1 MTSTVTDA
9 STSTD
14 RELITARHL
23 VNGEW
28 LGEADTERMNPARPG
43 ELAALSPSGTAADT
57 DAAITAAAA
66 AQPAWAAMPAPS
78 RGAIL
83 ITAGNLLIE
92 RQTAIAEDLVR
103 EEGKTLAEAKSEVK
117 RASDVLRFFGS
128 LGWAATGEVLPSGLP
143 DTTITT
149 RREPLGVVGLITP
162 WNFPIAIPA
171 WKAAPALVSGNAV
184 VIKPAELTPLSA
196 THLARALQDAG
207 LPAGVFNIVHG
218 KGRVVGDALAR
229 DPRIAGLSFTG
240 STNVGLGLQEI
251 LNARRAR
258 VQLEMGGKNGV
269 LVLDDADPRKAAQV
283 VAAGAF
289 GLTGQ
294 ACTATSRVYVTP
306 GVREPFLTALTEE
319 AAAYTAGDGL
329 GSAGSGGAGSDGTR
343 MGAVVSSQQFAQ
355 NKAAVHSAV
364 ERGATLLHGAAILDE
379 THDGGADRPLFF
391 PAAVLTDLA
400 FDDDAVTEEIFGPV
414 VAVLEVAD
422 YEAGL
427 AAINDSRYGLTAGIC
442 TDSLARATDFAARAQ
457 AGVIKVNRPTAGL
470 DLNVPFGGVKDS
482 STNTFREQGK
492 SALDFFTWG
501 KTVYTGV

>member
-1 MTSTVTDA
+1 MTSTATGL
-9 STSTD
+9 STGTD
-14 RELITARHL
+14 RDLLTARHL
-23 VNGEW
+23 INGEW
-28 LGEADTERMNPARPG
+28 LGQADTERMNPARPE
-43 ELAALSPSGTAADT
+43 ELAALSPSGTAADV

-66 AQPAWAAMPAPS
+66 AQPGWAALPAPS

-92 RQTAIAEDLVR
+92 RQAAIAEDLVR
-103 EEGKTLAEAKSEVK
+103 EEGKTLAEAKGEVK

-207 LPAGVFNIVHG
+207 LPAGVFNVVHG

-240 STNVGLGLQEI
+240 STRVGLGLQEI

-294 ACTATSRVYVTP
+294 ACTATSRVYVTR
-306 GVREPFLTALTEE
+306 GIRAAFLEALTEE

-329 GSAGSGGAGSDGTR
+329 GSAR
-343 MGAVVSSQQFAQ
+343 MGAVVSRQQFEQ
-355 NKAAVHSAV
+355 DQAAVRAAV
-364 ERGATLLHGAAILDE
+364 ERGATLLHG
-379 THDGGADRPLFF
+379 TYDGDPAGALLF
-391 PAAVLTDLA
+391 PAAVLTDLP
-400 FDDDAVTEEIFGPV
+400 FDDAAVTEEIFGPV
-414 VAVLEVAD
+414 VTVLEVPD

-427 AAINDSRYGLTAGIC
+427 AAINNSRYGLTAGIC

-457 AGVIKVNRPTAGL
+457 AGVVKINRPTAGL

-482 STNTFREQGK
+482 STNTFREQGRT
-492 SALDFFTWG
+492 ALDFFTWG
-501 KTVYTGV
+501 KTVYTGI

>member
-1 MTSTVTDA
+1 MTSTATE
-9 STSTD
+9 TTTD
-14 RELITARHL
+14 RDLITARHL
-23 VNGEW
+23 INGQW
-28 LGEADTERMNPARPG
+28 LGEGDTERMNPARPG
-43 ELAALSPSGTAADT
+43 ELAALSPSGTAEDV
-57 DAAITAAAA
+57 DAAISAATA
-66 AQPAWAAMPAPS
+66 AQPAWAAMPAPA

-83 ITAGNLLIE
+83 MAAGDLLLD
-92 RQTAIAEDLVR
+92 RQAAIAGDLVR
-103 EEGKTLAEAKSEVK
+103 EEGKTLAEAKGEVK

-128 LGWAATGEVLPSGLP
+128 LGWAATGEVLPSGLL

-149 RREPLGVVGLITP
+149 RREALGVVALITP

-171 WKAAPALVSGNAV
+171 WKSAPALISGNAV

-196 THLARALQDAG
+196 THLARALHDAG
-207 LPAGVFNIVHG
+207 LPAGVFNVVHG

-240 STNVGLGLQEI
+240 STKVGLGLQEI

-269 LVLDDADPRKAAQV
+269 LVLDDADPFKAAQV

-306 GVREPFLTALTEE
+306 GVREEFLAALTEE
-319 AAAYTAGDGL
+319 ATQYTAGDGL
-329 GSAGSGGAGSDGTR
+329 EGAK
-343 MGAVVSSQQFAQ
+343 MGAVVSSQQFEQ
-355 NKAAVHSAV
+355 NQAAVRTAV
-364 ERGATLLHGAAILDE
+364 ERGATLLHGEYDGGTDTGFRFPAAIL
-379 THDGGADRPLFF
+379 
-391 PAAVLTDLA
+391 TDLP
-400 FDDDAVTEEIFGPV
+400 FDDAAVTEEIFGPV
-414 VAVLEVAD
+414 VAVLEVPD

-442 TDSLARATDFAARAQ
+442 TDSLAFATDFAARAQ

>member
-1 MTSTVTDA
+1 MTSTATDTTRSSGTA
-9 STSTD
+9 TLD
-14 RELITARHL
+14 RDSITARHL
-23 VNGEW
+23 INGEW

-57 DAAITAAAA
+57 DAAITAATA
-66 AQPAWAAMPAPS
+66 AQPAWAAMPAPA

-83 ITAGNLLIE
+83 ITAGNLLLE
-92 RQTAIAEDLVR
+92 RQAAIAEDLVR
-103 EEGKTLAEAKSEVK
+103 EEGKTLAEAKGEVK

-171 WKAAPALVSGNAV
+171 WKAAPALISGNAV
-184 VIKPAELTPLSA
+184 VIKSAELTPLSA

-207 LPAGVFNIVHG
+207 LPAGVFNVLHG

-306 GVREPFLTALTEE
+306 GVREAFLDALTEE
-319 AAAYTAGDGL
+319 AAAYAAGDGL
-329 GSAGSGGAGSDGTR
+329 DAGSR
-343 MGAVVSSQQFAQ
+343 MGAVVSGQQFAQ
-355 NKAAVHSAV
+355 NTAAVRSAV
-364 ERGATLLHGAAILDE
+364 ERGATLLHGASILDE
-379 THDGGADRPLFF
+379 TNDGGTDAGFLF
-391 PAAVLTDLA
+391 PAAVLTELP
-400 FDDDAVTEEIFGPV
+400 FDDAAVTEEIFGPV

-427 AAINDSRYGLTAGIC
+427 AAINHSRYGLTAGIC
-442 TDSLARATDFAARAQ
+442 TDSLALATDFAARAQ
-457 AGVIKVNRPTAGL
+457 AGIIKVNRPTAGL

>member
-1 MTSTVTDA
+1 MTSTVIDA
-9 STSTD
+9 ETNQSTD
-14 RELITARHL
+14 SREAITARHL
-23 VNGEW
+23 INGQW
-28 LGEADTERMNPARPG
+28 LGDADTVRMNPARPG
-43 ELAALSPSGTAADT
+43 EIAAVSPSGTAADV
-57 DAAITAAAA
+57 DSAVTAAAA
-66 AQPAWAAMPAPS
+66 AQPAWAALPAPS

-83 ITAGNLLIE
+83 IAAGNLLIE
-92 RQTAIAEDLVR
+92 RQSAIAEDLVR
-103 EEGKTLAEAKSEVK
+103 EEGKTLAEAKGEVK

-149 RREPLGVVGLITP
+149 RREALGVVGLITP

-171 WKAAPALVSGNAV
+171 WKAAPALISGNAV

-207 LPAGVFNIVHG
+207 LPAGVFNVVHG
-218 KGRVVGDALAR
+218 KGRVVGEALAR
-229 DPRIAGLSFTG
+229 DARIAGLSFTG
-240 STNVGLGLQEI
+240 STRVGLGLQEI

-269 LVLDDADPRKAAQV
+269 LVLDDADPAKAAQV

-306 GVREPFLTALTEE
+306 GVKEKFLAALVAE
-319 AAAYTAGDGL
+319 ASQYTAGDGL
-329 GSAGSGGAGSDGTR
+329 DGLDGAGTGGTSR
-343 MGAVVSSQQFAQ
+343 MGAVVSRQQFEQ
-355 NKAAVHSAV
+355 DQEAVRAAV
-364 ERGATLLHGAAILDE
+364 ERGATLLHGKY
-379 THDGGADRPLFF
+379 DGDPSGALFF
-391 PAAVLTDLA
+391 PAAVLTDLPA
-400 FDDDAVTEEIFGPV
+400 GDPAVTEEIFGPV
-414 VAVLEVAD
+414 VAVLEVPD

-442 TDSLARATDFAARAQ
+442 TDSLALATDFAARAQ
-457 AGVIKVNRPTAGL
+457 AGVVKVNRPTAGL

-482 STNTFREQGK
+482 STNTFREQGR

-501 KTVYTGV
+501 KTVYTGI

>member
-1 MTSTVTDA
+1 MTSTAFDTTVTTLTA
-9 STSTD
+9 QH
-14 RELITARHL
+14 LI
-23 VNGEW
+23 NGQW
-28 LGEADTERMNPARPG
+28 LGEAGTERMNPARPG
-43 ELAALSPSGTAADT
+43 ELAALSPSGTVEDV
-57 DAAITAAAA
+57 DSAITAAAA
-66 AQPAWAAMPAPS
+66 AQPAWASLPAPS

-83 ITAGNLLIE
+83 LAAGNLLIE
-92 RQTAIAEDLVR
+92 RQAAIAEDLVR
-103 EEGKTLAEAKSEVK
+103 EEGKTLAEAKGEVK

-171 WKAAPALVSGNAV
+171 WKTAPALISGNTV

-207 LPAGVFNIVHG
+207 LPAGVFNVVHG
-218 KGRVVGDALAR
+218 KGRIVGDALAR

-240 STNVGLGLQEI
+240 STNVGLALQEI

-306 GVREPFLTALTEE
+306 GIRSAFLDALVAE
-319 AAAYTAGDGL
+319 AATCTPGDGL
-329 GSAGSGGAGSDGTR
+329 SEAR
-343 MGAVVSSQQFAQ
+343 MGAVVSRQQFEQ
-355 NKAAVHSAV
+355 DQAAVRTAV
-364 ERGATLLHGAAILDE
+364 ERGATLLHGQY
-379 THDGGADRPLFF
+379 DGDPTGALFF
-391 PAAVLTDLA
+391 PAAVLTDLP
-400 FDDDAVTEEIFGPV
+400 FDDAAVTEEIFGPV
-414 VAVLEVAD
+414 LAVLEVPD

-427 AAINDSRYGLTAGIC
+427 AAINHSRYGLTAGIC
-442 TDSLARATDFAARAQ
+442 TDSLALATDFAARAQ
-457 AGVIKVNRPTAGL
+457 AGVVKVNRPTAGL

-482 STNTFREQGK
+482 STNTFREQGR

>member
-1 MTSTVTDA
+1 MTSTAIDTQATTDA
-9 STSTD
+9 QT
-14 RELITARHL
+14 ITAQHL
-23 VNGEW
+23 INGQW
-28 LGEADTERMNPARPG
+28 LGDADTQRMNPARPS
-43 ELAALSPSGTAADT
+43 EIAALSPSGTVQDV

-66 AQPAWAAMPAPS
+66 AQPSWAALPSPA

-83 ITAGNLLIE
+83 IAAGNLLNE
-92 RQTAIAEDLVR
+92 RQHAIAEDLVR
-103 EEGKTLAEAKSEVK
+103 EEGKTLAEAKGEVK

-171 WKAAPALVSGNAV
+171 WKTAPALISGNAV
-184 VIKPAELTPLSA
+184 VIKPAELTPLST

-207 LPAGVFNIVHG
+207 LPAGVFNVVHG

-306 GVREPFLTALTEE
+306 GIRSAFLDALAQE
-319 AAAYTAGDGL
+319 AAAYTTGDGL
-329 GSAGSGGAGSDGTR
+329 DGNAR
-343 MGAVVSSQQFAQ
+343 MGAVVSRQQFEQ
-355 NKAAVHSAV
+355 DQAAVRTAV
-364 ERGATLLHGAAILDE
+364 ERGATLLHGQY
-379 THDGGADRPLFF
+379 DGSPTGALFF
-391 PAAVLTDLA
+391 PAAILTGLP
-400 FDDDAVTEEIFGPV
+400 FDDAAVTEEIFGPV

-422 YEAGL
+422 YETGL

-442 TDSLARATDFAARAQ
+442 TDSLALATDFAARAQ
-457 AGVIKVNRPTAGL
+457 AGVVKINRPTAGL

-482 STNTFREQGK
+482 STNTFREQGR
-492 SALDFFTWG
+492 SALDFYTWG
-501 KTVYTGV
+501 KTVYTGI

>member
-1 MTSTVTDA
+1 MTSTITDH
-9 STSTD
+9 STNSTERD
-14 RELITARHL
+14 LITARHL
-23 VNGEW
+23 INGEW
-28 LGEADTERMNPARPG
+28 LGGADTERMNPARPG
-43 ELAALSPSGTAADT
+43 ELAALSPSGTAADV
-57 DAAITAAAA
+57 DAAITAATA
-66 AQPAWAAMPAPS
+66 AQPAWAALPAPS

-83 ITAGNLLIE
+83 MAAGNLLLD
-92 RQTAIAEDLVR
+92 RQAAIAEDLVR
-103 EEGKTLAEAKSEVK
+103 EEGKTLAEAKGEVK

-171 WKAAPALVSGNAV
+171 WKAAPALISGNAV

-207 LPAGVFNIVHG
+207 LPAGVFNVVHG

-229 DPRIAGLSFTG
+229 DPRIAGMSFTG

-306 GVREPFLTALTEE
+306 GIRAAFLAAL
-319 AAAYTAGDGL
+319 DG
-329 GSAGSGGAGSDGTR
+329 GSR
-343 MGAVVSSQQFAQ
+343 
-355 NKAAVHSAV
+355 AVH
-364 ERGATLLHGAAILDE
+364 R
-379 THDGGADRPLFF
+379 R
-391 PAAVLTDLA
+391 
-400 FDDDAVTEEIFGPV
+400 
-414 VAVLEVAD
+414 
-422 YEAGL
+422 
-427 AAINDSRYGLTAGIC
+427 
-442 TDSLARATDFAARAQ
+442 
-457 AGVIKVNRPTAGL
+457 
-470 DLNVPFGGVKDS
+470 
-482 STNTFREQGK
+482 
-492 SALDFFTWG
+492 
-501 KTVYTGV
+501 

>member
-1 MTSTVTDA
+1 MTSTAVDPQAITDPQTVA
-9 STSTD
+9 AQH
-14 RELITARHL
+14 LI
-23 VNGEW
+23 NGQW
-28 LGEADTERMNPARPG
+28 LGDADTQRMNPARPG
-43 ELAALSPSGTAADT
+43 ELAALSPSGTVEDV

-66 AQPAWAAMPAPS
+66 AQPSWAALPAPA

-83 ITAGNLLIE
+83 IAAGNLLNE
-92 RQTAIAEDLVR
+92 RQHAIAEDLVR
-103 EEGKTLAEAKSEVK
+103 EEGKTLAEAKGEVR

-171 WKAAPALVSGNAV
+171 WKTAPALISGNAV
-184 VIKPAELTPLSA
+184 VIKPAELTPLST

-207 LPAGVFNIVHG
+207 LPAGVFNVVHG

-294 ACTATSRVYVTP
+294 ACTATSRVYVTT
-306 GVREPFLTALTEE
+306 GIRSAFLDALVRE
-319 AAAYTAGDGL
+319 AAAYTTGDGL
-329 GSAGSGGAGSDGTR
+329 DSEVR
-343 MGAVVSSQQFAQ
+343 MGAVVSRQQFEQ
-355 NKAAVHSAV
+355 DQTAVRTAV
-364 ERGATLLHGAAILDE
+364 ERGATLLHGQY
-379 THDGGADRPLFF
+379 DGDPTGALFF
-391 PAAVLTDLA
+391 PAAILTGLP
-400 FDDDAVTEEIFGPV
+400 FDDAAVIEEIFGPV

-422 YEAGL
+422 YETGL

-442 TDSLARATDFAARAQ
+442 TDSLALATDFAARAQ
-457 AGVIKVNRPTAGL
+457 AGVVKINRPTAGL

-482 STNTFREQGK
+482 STNTFREQGR
-492 SALDFFTWG
+492 SALDFYTWG
-501 KTVYTGV
+501 KTVYTGI

>member
-1 MTSTVTDA
+1 MTSTATESA
-9 STSTD
+9 TSTRQD
-14 RELITARHL
+14 VAVAQHLI
-23 VNGEW
+23 NGKW
-28 LGEADTERMNPARPG
+28 TGEPETQRINPARPD
-43 ELAALSPSGTAADT
+43 ELAALCPGGTADDV

-66 AQPAWAAMPAPS
+66 AQPAWAALPAPA

-83 ITAGNLLIE
+83 MTAGNLLTD
-92 RQTAIAEDLVR
+92 RQSAIAEDLVR
-103 EEGKTLAEAKSEVK
+103 EEGKTLAEAKGEVK

-171 WKAAPALVSGNAV
+171 WKAAPALISGNAV

-196 THLARALQDAG
+196 THLAHALQDAG
-207 LPAGVFNIVHG
+207 LPAGIFNVVHG

-240 STNVGLGLQEI
+240 STKVGLGLQEI

-269 LVLDDADPRKAAQV
+269 LVLDDADPHKAAAV

-306 GVREPFLTALTEE
+306 GIRDAFLEALVGE
-319 AAAYTAGDGL
+319 AAKYTAGDGL
-329 GSAGSGGAGSDGTR
+329 HGAT
-343 MGAVVSSQQFAQ
+343 MGAVVSSQQFEQ
-355 NKAAVHSAV
+355 DQAAVRTAV
-364 ERGATLLHGAAILDE
+364 ERGATLLHGE
-379 THDGGADRPLFF
+379 YDGDSSGALFF
-391 PAAVLTDLA
+391 PAAVLTDLPS
-400 FDDDAVTEEIFGPV
+400 DDAAVTEEIFGPV
-414 VAVLEVAD
+414 VAVLEVPD

-442 TDSLARATDFAARAQ
+442 TDSLALATDFAARAQ

>member
-1 MTSTVTDA
+1 MTSTATDTTRSSGTA
-9 STSTD
+9 TLD
-14 RELITARHL
+14 RDSITARHL
-23 VNGEW
+23 INGEW

-57 DAAITAAAA
+57 DAAITAATA
-66 AQPAWAAMPAPS
+66 AQPAWAAMPAPA

-83 ITAGNLLIE
+83 ITAGNLLLE
-92 RQTAIAEDLVR
+92 RQAAIAEDLVR
-103 EEGKTLAEAKSEVK
+103 EEGKTLAEAKGEVK

-171 WKAAPALVSGNAV
+171 WKAAPALISGNAV

-207 LPAGVFNIVHG
+207 VPAGVFNVLHG

-306 GVREPFLTALTEE
+306 GVREAFLDALTEE
-319 AAAYTAGDGL
+319 AAAYAAGDGL
-329 GSAGSGGAGSDGTR
+329 DAGSR
-343 MGAVVSSQQFAQ
+343 MGAVVSGQQFAQ
-355 NKAAVHSAV
+355 NTAAVRSAV
-364 ERGATLLHGAAILDE
+364 ERGATLLHGASILDE
-379 THDGGADRPLFF
+379 TNDGGTDAGFLF
-391 PAAVLTDLA
+391 PAAVLTELP
-400 FDDDAVTEEIFGPV
+400 FDDAAVTEEIFGPV

-427 AAINDSRYGLTAGIC
+427 AAINRSRYGLTAGIC
-442 TDSLARATDFAARAQ
+442 TDSLALATDFAARAQ
-457 AGVIKVNRPTAGL
+457 AGIIKVNRPTAGL

>member
-1 MTSTVTDA
+1 MTSTAVDAQAITDPLTVA
-9 STSTD
+9 AQH
-14 RELITARHL
+14 LI
-23 VNGEW
+23 NGQW
-28 LGEADTERMNPARPG
+28 LGDPDTQRMNPARPG
-43 ELAALSPSGTAADT
+43 ELAALSPSGTVQDV

-66 AQPAWAAMPAPS
+66 AQPSWAALPAPA

-83 ITAGNLLIE
+83 IAAGNLLNE
-92 RQTAIAEDLVR
+92 RQHAIAEDLVR
-103 EEGKTLAEAKSEVK
+103 EEGKTLAEAKGEVR

-171 WKAAPALVSGNAV
+171 WKTAPALISGNAV
-184 VIKPAELTPLSA
+184 VIKPAELTPLST

-207 LPAGVFNIVHG
+207 LPAGVFNVVHG

-306 GVREPFLTALTEE
+306 GIRSAFLDALVRE
-319 AAAYTAGDGL
+319 AAAYTTGDGL
-329 GSAGSGGAGSDGTR
+329 DSEVR
-343 MGAVVSSQQFAQ
+343 MGAVVSRQQFEQ
-355 NKAAVHSAV
+355 DQAAVRTAV
-364 ERGATLLHGAAILDE
+364 ERGATLLHGQ
-379 THDGGADRPLFF
+379 HDGDPTGALFF
-391 PAAVLTDLA
+391 PAAILTGLP
-400 FDDDAVTEEIFGPV
+400 FDDAAVTEEIFGPV
-414 VAVLEVAD
+414 VTVLEVAD
-422 YEAGL
+422 YETGL

-442 TDSLARATDFAARAQ
+442 TDSLALATDFAARAQ
-457 AGVIKVNRPTAGL
+457 AGVVKINRPTAGL

-482 STNTFREQGK
+482 STNTFREQGR
-492 SALDFFTWG
+492 SALDFYTWG
-501 KTVYTGV
+501 KTVYTGI

>member
-1 MTSTVTDA
+1 MWT
-9 STSTD
+9 
-14 RELITARHL
+14 
-23 VNGEW
+23 
-28 LGEADTERMNPARPG
+28 P
-43 ELAALSPSGTAADT
+43 PSR
-57 DAAITAAAA
+57 
-66 AQPAWAAMPAPS
+66 QPQPPSPAWAALPAPS

-83 ITAGNLLIE
+83 IAAGNLLIE
-92 RQTAIAEDLVR
+92 RQATIAEDLVR
-103 EEGKTLAEAKSEVK
+103 EEGKTLAEAKGEVK

-149 RREPLGVVGLITP
+149 RREPLGVIGLITP

-171 WKAAPALVSGNAV
+171 WKTAPALISGNTV

-207 LPAGVFNIVHG
+207 LPAGVFNVVHG

-229 DPRIAGLSFTG
+229 DPRIAGMSFTG

-306 GVREPFLTALTEE
+306 GIRAAFLEALTEE
-319 AAAYTAGDGL
+319 AAAYTTGDGL
-329 GSAGSGGAGSDGTR
+329 DANAR
-343 MGAVVSSQQFAQ
+343 MGAVVSRQQFEQ
-355 NKAAVHSAV
+355 DQAAVRTAV
-364 ERGATLLHGAAILDE
+364 ERGATLLHGSY
-379 THDGGADRPLFF
+379 DGDPSGALFF
-391 PAAVLTDLA
+391 PAAVLTDLPM
-400 FDDDAVTEEIFGPV
+400 DDAAVTEEIFGPV

-427 AAINDSRYGLTAGIC
+427 EAINDSRYGLTAGIC
-442 TDSLARATDFAARAQ
+442 TDSLALATDFAARAQ

-482 STNTFREQGK
+482 STNTFREQGR
-492 SALDFFTWG
+492 SALDFYTWG

>member
-1 MTSTVTDA
+1 MTSTATDITS
-9 STSTD
+9 STA
-14 RELITARHL
+14 RELITAHHL
-23 VNGEW
+23 INGEW
-28 LGEADTERMNPARPG
+28 SGEAVTQRMNPAKPG
-43 ELAALSPSGTAADT
+43 ELAALSPSGTAEDV
-57 DAAITAAAA
+57 DAAITAATA
-66 AQPAWAAMPAPS
+66 AQPAWAALPAPS

-83 ITAGNLLIE
+83 ITAGNLLLE
-92 RQTAIAEDLVR
+92 RQAAIAEDLVR
-103 EEGKTLAEAKSEVK
+103 EEGKTLAEAKGEVK

-128 LGWAATGEVLPSGLP
+128 LGWSATGEVLPSGLP

-171 WKAAPALVSGNAV
+171 WKAAPALISGNAV

-207 LPAGVFNIVHG
+207 LPAGVFNVVHG

-240 STNVGLGLQEI
+240 STNVGLALQEI

-269 LVLDDADPRKAAQV
+269 LVLDDADPRKAAAV

-306 GVREPFLTALTEE
+306 GIRDAFLEALVAE
-319 AAAYTAGDGL
+319 AAQYTAGD
-329 GSAGSGGAGSDGTR
+329 AP
-343 MGAVVSSQQFAQ
+343 MGAVVSRQQFEQ
-355 NKAAVHSAV
+355 DQAAVRSAV
-364 ERGATLLHGAAILDE
+364 ERGATLLHGE
-379 THDGGADRPLFF
+379 YDGDPSGALLF
-391 PAAVLTDLA
+391 PAAVLTDIA
-400 FDDDAVTEEIFGPV
+400 PDDAAVTEEIFGPV

-457 AGVIKVNRPTAGL
+457 AGVVKVNRPTAGL

-482 STNTFREQGK
+482 STNTFREQGR

-501 KTVYTGV
+501 KTVYTGI

>member
-1 MTSTVTDA
+1 MTSTALDTA
-9 STSTD
+9 LTAEATLTAQH
-14 RELITARHL
+14 LI
-23 VNGEW
+23 NGQW
-28 LGEADTERMNPARPG
+28 LGSADTKRMNPARPD
-43 ELAALSPSGTAADT
+43 EVAALSPSGTAEDV

-66 AQPAWAAMPAPS
+66 AQPGWAALPAPS

-92 RQTAIAEDLVR
+92 RQGAIAEDLVR
-103 EEGKTLAEAKSEVK
+103 EEGKTLAEAKGEVK

-149 RREPLGVVGLITP
+149 RREALGVVGLITP

-171 WKAAPALVSGNAV
+171 WKAAPALISGNTV

-207 LPAGVFNIVHG
+207 LPAGVFNVVHG

-229 DPRIAGLSFTG
+229 DSRIAGLSFTG

-251 LNARRAR
+251 LNSRRAR

-306 GVREPFLTALTEE
+306 GIRSEFLDALVAE
-319 AAAYTAGDGL
+319 AASYTPGDGL
-329 GSAGSGGAGSDGTR
+329 GSVDSGEAR
-343 MGAVVSSQQFAQ
+343 MGAVVSKQQFEQ
-355 NKAAVHSAV
+355 DQAAVRTAV
-364 ERGATLLHGAAILDE
+364 ERGATLLHGNY
-379 THDGGADRPLFF
+379 DGDPSGALFF
-391 PAAVLTDLA
+391 PAAVLTDLP
-400 FDDDAVTEEIFGPV
+400 FDDAAVTEEIFGPV

-442 TDSLARATDFAARAQ
+442 TDSLALATDFSARVQ
-457 AGVIKVNRPTAGL
+457 AGVVKVNRPTAGL

-482 STNTFREQGK
+482 STNTFREQGR
-492 SALDFFTWG
+492 SALEYFTWG

>member
-1 MTSTVTDA
+1 MTSTATDLSISTVTE
-9 STSTD
+9 TPTD
-14 RELITARHL
+14 RDLITARHL
-23 VNGEW
+23 INGEW

-43 ELAALSPSGTAADT
+43 ELAVLSPSGTAADV
-57 DAAITAAAA
+57 DAAISAATA
-66 AQPAWAAMPAPS
+66 AQPAWAALPAPA

-83 ITAGNLLIE
+83 MAAGDLLLD
-92 RQTAIAEDLVR
+92 RQAAIAADLVR
-103 EEGKTLAEAKSEVK
+103 EEGKTLAEAKGEVK

-171 WKAAPALVSGNAV
+171 WKSAPALISGNAV

-207 LPAGVFNIVHG
+207 LPAGVFNVVHG

-229 DPRIAGLSFTG
+229 DPRIAGMSFTG
-240 STNVGLGLQEI
+240 STKVGLGLQEI

-269 LVLDDADPRKAAQV
+269 LVLDDADPRKAAKV

-306 GVREPFLTALTEE
+306 GIREDFLAALVEE
-319 AAAYTAGDGL
+319 AAAYTPGDGL
-329 GSAGSGGAGSDGTR
+329 GRDGSSAAA
-343 MGAVVSSQQFAQ
+343 MGAVVSAQQFEQ
-355 NKAAVHSAV
+355 DQAAVRGAV
-364 ERGATLLHGAAILDE
+364 ERGATLLHGAY
-379 THDGGADRPLFF
+379 DGGTDAGFLF
-391 PAAVLTDLA
+391 PAAVLTDLP
-400 FDDDAVTEEIFGPV
+400 FDDAAVTEEIFGPV
-414 VAVLEVAD
+414 VAVLEVPD

-442 TDSLARATDFAARAQ
+442 TDSLAFATDFAARAQ

>member
-1 MTSTVTDA
+1 MTSTSFD
-9 STSTD
+9 TS
-14 RELITARHL
+14 LITDTSLTVQATLTAQHL
-23 VNGEW
+23 INGQW
-28 LGEADTERMNPARPG
+28 LGEAVTGRMNPARPD
-43 ELAALSPSGTAADT
+43 ELAALSPSGSAEDV
-57 DAAITAAAA
+57 DAAITAASA
-66 AQPAWAAMPAPS
+66 AQPAWAALPAPG

-83 ITAGNLLIE
+83 IAAGNLLLE
-92 RQTAIAEDLVR
+92 RQAAIAEDLVR
-103 EEGKTLAEAKSEVK
+103 EEGKTLAEAKGEVK

-149 RREPLGVVGLITP
+149 RREALGVVGLITP

-171 WKAAPALVSGNAV
+171 WKTAPALISGNTV

-207 LPAGVFNIVHG
+207 LPAGVFNVVHG
-218 KGRVVGDALAR
+218 KGRIVGDALAR

-240 STNVGLGLQEI
+240 STKVGLGLQEI

-269 LVLDDADPRKAAQV
+269 LVLDDADARKAAQV

-306 GVREPFLTALTEE
+306 GIRPAFLEALVAE
-319 AAAYTAGDGL
+319 AAGYNPGDGL
-329 GSAGSGGAGSDGTR
+329 AEDTR
-343 MGAVVSSQQFAQ
+343 MGAVVSRQQFEQ
-355 NKAAVHSAV
+355 DQAAVRTAV
-364 ERGATLLHGAAILDE
+364 ERGATLLHGQY
-379 THDGGADRPLFF
+379 DGDPTGPLFLA
-391 PAAVLTDLA
+391 PAVLTDLP
-400 FDDDAVTEEIFGPV
+400 FDDAAVTEEIFGPV

-442 TDSLARATDFAARAQ
+442 TDSLALATDFAARAQ
-457 AGVIKVNRPTAGL
+457 AGVVKVNRPTAGL

-482 STNTFREQGK
+482 STNTFREQGR

>member
-1 MTSTVTDA
+1 MTSTATDL
-9 STSTD
+9 STATETPTGRD
-14 RELITARHL
+14 LITARHL
-23 VNGEW
+23 INGEW

-43 ELAALSPSGTAADT
+43 ELAALSPSGTAADV
-57 DAAITAAAA
+57 DAAISAATA
-66 AQPAWAAMPAPS
+66 AQPGWAALPAPA

-83 ITAGNLLIE
+83 MAAGDLLLD
-92 RQTAIAEDLVR
+92 RQAAIAGDLVR
-103 EEGKTLAEAKSEVK
+103 EEGKTLAEAKGEVK

-171 WKAAPALVSGNAV
+171 WKSAPALISGNAV

-207 LPAGVFNIVHG
+207 LPAGVFNVVHG

-240 STNVGLGLQEI
+240 STTVGLGLQEI

-269 LVLDDADPRKAAQV
+269 LVLDDADPRKAAKV

-306 GVREPFLTALTEE
+306 GIRSAFLEALTEE
-319 AAAYTAGDGL
+319 AASYTPGDGL
-329 GSAGSGGAGSDGTR
+329 GRDGSAGAA
-343 MGAVVSSQQFAQ
+343 MGAVVSSQQFEQ
-355 NKAAVHSAV
+355 NQAAVRTAV
-364 ERGATLLHGAAILDE
+364 ERGATLLHGAYEDGAY
-379 THDGGADRPLFF
+379 DGGADAGFLF
-391 PAAVLTDLA
+391 PAAILTDLP

-414 VAVLEVAD
+414 VAVLEVPD

-442 TDSLARATDFAARAQ
+442 TDSLAYATDFAARAQ

>member
-1 MTSTVTDA
+1 MTSTATDIPS
-9 STSTD
+9 STA
-14 RELITARHL
+14 RELITAHHL
-23 VNGEW
+23 INGEW
-28 LGEADTERMNPARPG
+28 SGEAETQRMNPAKPG
-43 ELAALSPSGTAADT
+43 ELAALSPSGTAEDV

-66 AQPAWAAMPAPS
+66 GQPAWAALPAPS

-83 ITAGNLLIE
+83 ITAGNLLLE
-92 RQTAIAEDLVR
+92 RQAAIAEDLVR
-103 EEGKTLAEAKSEVK
+103 EEGKTLAEAKGEVK

-128 LGWAATGEVLPSGLP
+128 LGWSATGEVLPSGLP

-171 WKAAPALVSGNAV
+171 WKAAPALISGNAV

-207 LPAGVFNIVHG
+207 LPAGVFNVVHG

-240 STNVGLGLQEI
+240 STNVGLALQEI

-269 LVLDDADPRKAAQV
+269 LVLDDADPRKAAAV

-306 GVREPFLTALTEE
+306 GIRDAFLEALVAE
-319 AAAYTAGDGL
+319 AAQYTAGDGL
-329 GSAGSGGAGSDGTR
+329 GSGGSGAAR
-343 MGAVVSSQQFAQ
+343 MGAVVSRQQFEQ
-355 NKAAVHSAV
+355 DQAAVRSAV
-364 ERGATLLHGAAILDE
+364 ERGATLLHGE
-379 THDGGADRPLFF
+379 YDGDPSGALLF
-391 PAAVLTDLA
+391 PAAVLTDIA
-400 FDDDAVTEEIFGPV
+400 FDDAAVTEEIFGPV

-442 TDSLARATDFAARAQ
+442 TDSLARATDFSARAQ
-457 AGVIKVNRPTAGL
+457 AGVVKVNRPTAGL

-482 STNTFREQGK
+482 STNTFREQGR

-501 KTVYTGV
+501 KTVYTGI

>member
-1 MTSTVTDA
+1 MTSTATDV
-9 STSTD
+9 STNT
-14 RELITARHL
+14 ELLTARHL
-23 VNGEW
+23 INGEW

-43 ELAALSPSGTAADT
+43 ELAALSPSGTADDV
-57 DAAITAAAA
+57 DAAISAAVT
-66 AQPAWAAMPAPS
+66 AQPGWAAMPAPS

-83 ITAGNLLIE
+83 ITAGNLLID

-103 EEGKTLAEAKSEVK
+103 EEGKTLAEAKGEVK

-149 RREPLGVVGLITP
+149 RREALGVVGLITP

-184 VIKPAELTPLSA
+184 VSKPAELTPLSA

-207 LPAGVFNIVHG
+207 LPAGVFNVVHG

-240 STNVGLGLQEI
+240 STHVGLGLQEI
-251 LNARRAR
+251 LNGRRAR

-306 GVREPFLTALTEE
+306 GVREEFLAALTEE
-319 AAAYTAGDGL
+319 AAAYSTGDGL
-329 GSAGSGGAGSDGTR
+329 DGTSR
-343 MGAVVSSQQFAQ
+343 MGAVVSRQQFEQ
-355 NKAAVHSAV
+355 DQAAVRAAV
-364 ERGATLLHGAAILDE
+364 ERGATLLHG
-379 THDGGADRPLFF
+379 TYDGDPSGALFF
-391 PAAVLTDLA
+391 PAAVLTGMP
-400 FDDDAVTEEIFGPV
+400 FDDAAVTEEIFGPV
-414 VAVLEVAD
+414 VAVLEVPD

-482 STNTFREQGK
+482 STNTFREQGR

>member
-1 MTSTVTDA
+1 MTSTATDTTRSSGTA
-9 STSTD
+9 TLD
-14 RELITARHL
+14 RDSITARHL
-23 VNGEW
+23 INGEW
-28 LGEADTERMNPARPG
+28 LGEADTERTNPARPG

-66 AQPAWAAMPAPS
+66 AQPAWAAMPAPA

-83 ITAGNLLIE
+83 ITAGNLLLE
-92 RQTAIAEDLVR
+92 RQSAIAEDLVR
-103 EEGKTLAEAKSEVK
+103 EEGKTVAEAKGEVK

-171 WKAAPALVSGNAV
+171 WKAAPALISGNAV

-207 LPAGVFNIVHG
+207 LPAGVFNVVHG

-306 GVREPFLTALTEE
+306 GVREAFLTALTEE
-319 AAAYTAGDGL
+319 AAAYAAGDGL
-329 GSAGSGGAGSDGTR
+329 DAGSR
-343 MGAVVSSQQFAQ
+343 MGAVVSGQQFAQ
-355 NKAAVHSAV
+355 NTAAVRSAV
-364 ERGATLLHGAAILDE
+364 ERGATLLHGASILDE
-379 THDGGADRPLFF
+379 KNDGGADAGFLF
-391 PAAVLTDLA
+391 PAAVLTELP
-400 FDDDAVTEEIFGPV
+400 FDDAAVTEEIFGPV
-414 VAVLEVAD
+414 VAVLEVAN

-442 TDSLARATDFAARAQ
+442 TDSLARATDFAARAK

>member
-1 MTSTVTDA
+1 MTSTDTD
-9 STSTD
+9 TSTATARD
-14 RELITARHL
+14 LLTARHL
-23 VNGEW
+23 INGEW
-28 LGEADTERMNPARPG
+28 LGGADTERMNPARPG
-43 ELAALSPSGTAADT
+43 ELAALSPSGTAADV
-57 DAAITAAAA
+57 DAAISAAAA
-66 AQPAWAAMPAPS
+66 AQPAWAALPAPS

-83 ITAGNLLIE
+83 MAAGNLLLE
-92 RQTAIAEDLVR
+92 RQAAIAEDLVR
-103 EEGKTLAEAKSEVK
+103 EEGKTLAEAKGEVK

-128 LGWAATGEVLPSGLP
+128 LGWAATGEVLPSGLS

-149 RREPLGVVGLITP
+149 RREALGVVGLITP

-171 WKAAPALVSGNAV
+171 WKSAPALISGNAV

-207 LPAGVFNIVHG
+207 LPAGVFNVVHG

-306 GVREPFLTALTEE
+306 GIREEFLAALTEE
-319 AAAYTAGDGL
+319 AAQYTAGDGL
-329 GSAGSGGAGSDGTR
+329 EAAR
-343 MGAVVSSQQFAQ
+343 MGAVVSSQQFEQ
-355 NKAAVHSAV
+355 NQSAVRTAV
-364 ERGATLLHGAAILDE
+364 ERGATLLHGKYDGGTDAGFLFPAAILTE
-379 THDGGADRPLFF
+379 LP
-391 PAAVLTDLA
+391 
-400 FDDDAVTEEIFGPV
+400 FDDAAVTEEIFGPV
-414 VAVLEVAD
+414 VAVLEVPD

-442 TDSLARATDFAARAQ
+442 TDSLALSTDFAARAQ

>member
-1 MTSTVTDA
+1 MTSTATDTTRSSGTA
-9 STSTD
+9 TLD
-14 RELITARHL
+14 RDSITARHL
-23 VNGEW
+23 INGEW

-66 AQPAWAAMPAPS
+66 AQPAWAAMPAPA

-83 ITAGNLLIE
+83 ITAGNLLLE
-92 RQTAIAEDLVR
+92 RQSAIAEDLVR
-103 EEGKTLAEAKSEVK
+103 EEGKTLAEAKGEVK

-171 WKAAPALVSGNAV
+171 WKAAPALISGNAV

-207 LPAGVFNIVHG
+207 LPAGVFNVVHG

-251 LNARRAR
+251 LNGRRAR

-269 LVLDDADPRKAAQV
+269 LVLDDADPSKAAQV

-306 GVREPFLTALTEE
+306 GVREAFLTALTEE
-319 AAAYTAGDGL
+319 AAAYAAGDGL
-329 GSAGSGGAGSDGTR
+329 DAGSR
-343 MGAVVSSQQFAQ
+343 MGAVVSGQQFAQ
-355 NKAAVHSAV
+355 NTAAVRSAV
-364 ERGATLLHGAAILDE
+364 ERGATLLHGASILDE
-379 THDGGADRPLFF
+379 RNDGVTDAGFLF
-391 PAAVLTDLA
+391 PAAVLTELP
-400 FDDDAVTEEIFGPV
+400 FDDAAVTEEIFGPV

-442 TDSLARATDFAARAQ
+442 TDSLALATDFAARAQ

-501 KTVYTGV
+501 KTVYAGV

>member
-1 MTSTVTDA
+1 MTSTVIDTETTQSID
-9 STSTD
+9 S
-14 RELITARHL
+14 REAVTARHL
-23 VNGEW
+23 INGHW

-43 ELAALSPSGTAADT
+43 EIAAVSPSGTAADV
-57 DAAITAAAA
+57 DAAVTAAAA
-66 AQPAWAAMPAPS
+66 AQPAWAALPAPS

-83 ITAGNLLIE
+83 ISAGNLLIE
-92 RQTAIAEDLVR
+92 RQSAIAEDLVR
-103 EEGKTLAEAKSEVK
+103 EEGKTLAEAKGEVK

-171 WKAAPALVSGNAV
+171 WKAAPALISGNAV

-207 LPAGVFNIVHG
+207 LPAGVFNVVHG
-218 KGRVVGDALAR
+218 KGRVVGEALAR
-229 DPRIAGLSFTG
+229 DARIAGLSFTG
-240 STNVGLGLQEI
+240 STRVGLGLQEI

-269 LVLDDADPRKAAQV
+269 LVLDDAGPAKAAQV

-306 GVREPFLTALTEE
+306 GVKEKFLEALVAE
-319 AAAYTAGDGL
+319 AAQYTAGDG
-329 GSAGSGGAGSDGTR
+329 AVIGGTSR
-343 MGAVVSSQQFAQ
+343 MGAVVSRQQFEQDQDAVR
-355 NKAAVHSAV
+355 AAVG
-364 ERGATLLHGAAILDE
+364 RGATLLHGE
-379 THDGGADRPLFF
+379 YDGDPSGALFF
-391 PAAVLTDLA
+391 PAAVLTNLPA
-400 FDDDAVTEEIFGPV
+400 DDPAVTEEIFGPV
-414 VAVLEVAD
+414 VAVLEVPD

-442 TDSLARATDFAARAQ
+442 TDSLALATDFAARAQ
-457 AGVIKVNRPTAGL
+457 AGVVKVNRPTAGL

-482 STNTFREQGK
+482 STNTFREQGR

-501 KTVYTGV
+501 KTVYTGI

>member
-1 MTSTVTDA
+1 MTSTALETTITNDA
-9 STSTD
+9 ETSTAQH
-14 RELITARHL
+14 LI
-23 VNGEW
+23 NGQW
-28 LGEADTERMNPARPG
+28 LGEADTQRMNPARPG
-43 ELAALSPSGTAADT
+43 ELAALSPSGTAEDVDT
-57 DAAITAAAA
+57 AITAAAA
-66 AQPAWAAMPAPS
+66 AQSSWAGMPAPS

-83 ITAGNLLIE
+83 IAAGNLLIE
-92 RQTAIAEDLVR
+92 RQAAIAEDLVR
-103 EEGKTLAEAKSEVK
+103 EEGKTLAEAKGEVK

-149 RREPLGVVGLITP
+149 RREPLGVIGLITP

-171 WKAAPALVSGNAV
+171 WKTAPALISGNTV

-196 THLARALQDAG
+196 NHLARALQDAG
-207 LPAGVFNIVHG
+207 LPAGVFNVVHG

-229 DPRIAGLSFTG
+229 DPRIAGMSFTG

-269 LVLDDADPRKAAQV
+269 LVLDDADARKAAQV

-306 GVREPFLTALTEE
+306 GIRAAFTEALIEE
-319 AAAYTAGDGL
+319 AAAYTTGDGL
-329 GSAGSGGAGSDGTR
+329 GSGTR
-343 MGAVVSSQQFAQ
+343 MGAVVSRQQFGQ
-355 NKAAVHSAV
+355 DQAAVRSAV
-364 ERGATLLHGAAILDE
+364 ERGATLLHGSY
-379 THDGGADRPLFF
+379 DGDPNGPLFF
-391 PAAVLTDLA
+391 PAAILTDLPM
-400 FDDDAVTEEIFGPV
+400 DDAAVTEEIFGPV
-414 VAVLEVAD
+414 VTVLEVAD

-427 AAINDSRYGLTAGIC
+427 NAINDSRYGLTAGIC
-442 TDSLARATDFAARAQ
+442 TDSLALATDFAARAQ

-482 STNTFREQGK
+482 STNTFREQGR
-492 SALDFFTWG
+492 SALDFYTWG